1 MPHYHRRG
9 AVSLLSS
16 ERDQVVHTRYGRQAI
31 LVESCGCRLATQRL
45 KSWSTS
51 LFQIRFRERHQHTG
65 LINAQ
70 TAWVLYGQ
78 ASRAISIR

>member
-31 LVESCGCRLATQRL
+31 LVESCFLISSASNT
-45 KSWSTS
+45 WDTS
-51 LFQIRFRERHQHTG
+51 LYQNFINILD

-70 TAWVLYGQ
+70 TVWVLYGQ